1 MQAAGARFTRSP
13 GKGLLL
19 DEPPQRRELLR
30 AQLEDGGKK
39 ELSRVERRQQLL
51 TKLLCEKEPCKTAA
65 LAREWNVSE
74 STLAADLDEI
84 EMKLRPYRVE
94 MFRRPGV
101 GVWLQGDAA
110 SYRKVVSALLRSS
123 LPEKELSDVLCGKMP
138 GKPDVFWPCWTP
150 KRRKRSG
157 RSCRSLNR
165 TSSSICRMQDSL
177 HWPSTAP

>member
-123 LPEKELSDVLCGKMP
+123 LPEKELSDVLCG
-138 GKPDVFWPCWTP
+138 
-150 KRRKRSG
+150 RS
-157 RSCRSLNR
+157 RENR
-165 TSSSICRMQDSL
+165 MFFCPAGPRNGGNGL
-177 HWPSTAP
+177 EGLAEV